1 MKSLKPF
8 GPSIGL
14 EKLSQ
19 AECDHLM
26 ATCDPSLPNAN
37 KVLVQLVENHP
48 RSEYV
53 TNAKELI
60 K

>member
-1 MKSLKPF
+1 MYVDSNKIDDALY
-8 GPSIGL
+8 
-14 EKLSQ
+14 KLSKSY
-19 AECDHLM
+19 AFLGDYE
-26 ATCDPSLPNAN
+26 NAN

-48 RSEYV
+48 RIEYV